1 MKKMFFLGLITL
13 AFSCSNEKMDTG
25 ESTSIG
31 ESSEAPVAVPV
42 LEKENEGRTKPTS
55 SLNHSAIVDSALRI
69 TVQRLQTKYSSVP
82 FYFEYKNE
90 PYFYVG
96 SGDKNDTSTTFGLTD
111 REARPLL
118 ETDFDKLYNPDVT
131 LVKCIEV
138 KQGDKLGLFN
148 YAENVLLEPQ
158 FDYIVPEKNRRK
170 QVAYG
175 TLNGSWYKI
184 EFNDEFK
191 VSQCQFDFSETLRS
205 LQYSTDMFK
214 DRPLINIE
222 AISSRDEH
230 PLHHGSGVVIAPSY
244 IARLRLIPDIGRGFI
259 LKDDRSD
266 FGLDSASIS
275 SVDHTPLSK
284 GIVGFIVNLYESTFD
299 TRGGINEE
307 KILLVLN
314 KETNLTSDLTL
325 NSIHKEFFCQEENIL
340 FINDT
345 LVEVQSTQSS
355 GLLYHWESTFS
366 YYSILP
372 SGEIQHLKSNRNFDA
387 SKFTLLEE
395 RHFKGCFGKSMT
407 QEERD
412 QMSSEDHYLTVWRSD
427 HLSIEDLDI
436 MRNEIFAEYGY
447 KFSTAKW
454 QDYFGQFA
462 WYRPA
467 FDNVDDQLSETDKA
481 NIKTI
486 LELKERMLGKEQE
499 FTKKKAVGYSA
510 PG

>member
-13 AFSCSNEKMDTG
+13 AFSCSNEKKDIA
-25 ESTSIG
+25 ESTSIQ
-31 ESSEAPVAVPV
+31 ESSKAPATVPV
-42 LEKENEGRTKPTS
+42 LEEENESRTKSTS
-55 SLNHSAIVDSALRI
+55 SLNHSTITDSTLRI
-69 TVQRLQTKYSSVP
+69 IAQRLQTKYSSVP
-82 FYFEYKNE
+82 YYFDYKNE

-96 SGDKNDTSTTFGLTD
+96 FRDKNDTSTKFGLTD
-111 REARPLL
+111 GEARLLL

-131 LVKCIEV
+131 LVKCLEV
-138 KQGDKLGLFN
+138 KQVDKLGLFN

-158 FDYIVPEKNRRK
+158 FEYIVPEAGDYVER
-170 QVAYG
+170 AYG
-175 TLNGSWYKI
+175 TKNGAWYKI

-191 VSQCQFDFSETLRS
+191 VTECQYDFVETLRS
-205 LQYSTDMFK
+205 LDYSSSIFQN
-214 DRPLINIE
+214 RPLINIATVLGE
-222 AISSRDEH
+222 TEYAQYTGNGVAIT
-230 PLHHGSGVVIAPSY
+230 PSY
-244 IARLRLIPDIGRGFI
+244 IERLGVIPKISQDLILREQGTDVGLEELTLSYVDHSSIGSITSFI
-259 LKDDRSD
+259 L
-266 FGLDSASIS
+266 
-275 SVDHTPLSK
+275 
-284 GIVGFIVNLYESTFD
+284 NLYETNFD
-299 TRGGINEE
+299 MRDFVEDQ
-307 KILLVLN
+307 KVLVVLN
-314 KETNLTSDLTL
+314 HSNNSSKARSINFLYKEY
-325 NSIHKEFFCQEENIL
+325 FCQEENIVHISDSL
-340 FINDT
+340 I
-345 LVEVQSTQSS
+345 EVQSTQSS
-355 GLLYHWESTFS
+355 GLLYHWESTFA

-372 SGEIQHLKSNRNFDA
+372 SGEIEHLKSNRNFDA

-412 QMSSEDHYLTVWRSD
+412 QLSSEDHDLSVWRSD

-436 MRNEIFAEYGY
+436 MRNEIFAEFGY

-467 FDNVDDQLSETDKA
+467 FDNIDDQLSETDKA

-486 LELKERMLGKEQE
+486 LELKERMLGKERE